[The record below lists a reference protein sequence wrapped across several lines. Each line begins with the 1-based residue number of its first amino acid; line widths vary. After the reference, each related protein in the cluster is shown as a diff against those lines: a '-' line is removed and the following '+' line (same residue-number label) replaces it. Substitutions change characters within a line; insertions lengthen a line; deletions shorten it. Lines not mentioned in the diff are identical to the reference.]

1 MEKVIKKLKDDKHYY
16 GEFGKKYL
24 SNSDIGALIDN
35 PSSFHAPKSQSLP
48 FLYGTAFHE
57 MVMFGKSDSME
68 FIESSTRTTKI
79 YKQHILDSGKEIV
92 LLQKEADEI
101 QRMVDMFK
109 SNENIKEVLDTKNI
123 QFEVP
128 AVGFLTDNNL
138 PWKGKADIITD
149 DFVYDIKTSASL
161 KSFYRSSK
169 SYNYD
174 SQAFIYSKLFQKP
187 MRFLVIEKG
196 SGLIGIFDTSDE
208 AYDNGYYKVE
218 SAESQFLKYFVNKE
232 EDVKNFTK
240 YGEI

>member
-16 GEFGKKYL
+16 GKFGKKYL
-24 SNSDIGALIDN
+24 SNSDIDALINN
-35 PSSFHAPKSQSLP
+35 PFSFQKDKVQSLP

-68 FIESSTRTTKI
+68 AIESSTRTTKI
-79 YKQHILDSGKEIV
+79 YKQSILDMKKEIV

-101 QRMVDMFK
+101 QSMVDIFK
-109 SNENIKEVLDTKNI
+109 TNENIKKVLDIKNI
-123 QFEVP
+123 EFEVP
-128 AVGFLTDNNL
+128 SVGFMTDNDL
-138 PWKGKADIITD
+138 PWKGKADILTD
-149 DFVYDIKTSASL
+149 DFVYDIKTCSKL
-161 KSFYRSSK
+161 KSFRNSSK

-174 SQAFIYSKLFQKP
+174 SQAFIYSKLFQRP

-196 SGLIGIFDTSDE
+196 TGLIGIFDTSDE

-218 SAESQFLKYFVNKE
+218 AAESQYLKYFVNKE
-232 EDVKNFTK
+232 EDLNNFTK